1 MLIGASYLQRNV
13 EFFVPLLEKRAGAS
27 SSASVPREIQILW
40 YRPGGSGWGTSPDLQ
55 EALTAL
61 KGILRRAMPKIAVR
75 TGLVI
80 PQVARRDNPRR
91 FERVFDEAYVT
102 PAGHMSPSIQVLLVG
117 EIGAIVLV
125 RVMLSQAVSAFVGY
139 ALADGAGVERIRRN
153 LSWDTIMPRSEELW
167 SKPRVRVED
176 ESPPEVPLGTDP
188 DEN

>member
-1 MLIGASYLQRNV
+1 
-13 EFFVPLLEKRAGAS
+13 
-27 SSASVPREIQILW
+27 
-40 YRPGGSGWGTSPDLQ
+40 
-55 EALTAL
+55 
-61 KGILRRAMPKIAVR
+61 MPKIAVR

-102 PAGHMSPSIQVLLVG
+102 PAGHMSPSIEVLLVG

-125 RVMLSQAVSAFVGY
+125 RVMLPQAVSAFVGY
-139 ALADGAGVERIRRN
+139 ALADGASVERIRRN

-167 SKPRVRVED
+167 SKPRVREED
-176 ESPPEVPLGTDP
+176 ESPPEVPLETDP